1 MFKSLPKY
9 FGRLKAEKRL
19 KLNPVTQQRAKLYFP
34 SKPFPFSR
42 FIVSDKSM
50 EPLYV
55 EGDHVLVFNWVQPKI
70 GDVVIVKNNNVYLI
84 KRVIK
89 TSRLRFLVCGDN
101 RLLSSRAIN
110 VGKNDL
116 IGKVVLKY

>member
-1 MFKSLPKY
+1 M
-9 FGRLKAEKRL
+9 
-19 KLNPVTQQRAKLYFP
+19 YFP
-34 SKPFPFSR
+34 SKAFPFSR

-110 VGKNDL
+110 VVKNDL

>member
-1 MFKSLPKY
+1 M
-9 FGRLKAEKRL
+9 
-19 KLNPVTQQRAKLYFP
+19 YFP

-55 EGDHVLVFNWVQPKI
+55 EGDRVVTFNWVQPKI
-70 GDVVIVKNNNVYLI
+70 GDVVVVRDNSVYLV

-89 TSRLRFLVCGDN
+89 TSRSRFLVRGDN
-101 RLLSSRAIN
+101 RLLSSSAID

>member
-1 MFKSLPKY
+1 M
-9 FGRLKAEKRL
+9 
-19 KLNPVTQQRAKLYFP
+19 YFP

-70 GDVVIVKNNNVYLI
+70 GDVVVVRDNSVYLV

-89 TSRLRFLVCGDN
+89 TSRSRFLVRGDN
-101 RLLSSRAIN
+101 RLLSSSAID

>member
-1 MFKSLPKY
+1 M
-9 FGRLKAEKRL
+9 
-19 KLNPVTQQRAKLYFP
+19 YFP

-55 EGDHVLVFNWVQPKI
+55 EGDRVVTFNWVQPKI
-70 GDVVIVKNNNVYLI
+70 GDVVVVRDKSVYLV

-89 TSRLRFLVCGDN
+89 TSRSRFLVRGDN

-116 IGKVVLKY
+116 VGKVVLKY